1 MAEIGSINTLTV
13 TRLTPHGALLSDAGP
28 DAQDDGAEI
37 LLPNRYVPKD
47 CAVGMALDVF
57 LYFDS
62 EDRLTATTLVPHAMI
77 GEVAYLEIVSMN
89 DAGVFLDW
97 GLPKDLLLPYNEVRR
112 EQKIHL
118 EQGRR
123 ILVMV
128 FEDEQGRIAA
138 SARLDDF
145 IANEAGG
152 FNEGDKV
159 DVIIADRSDL
169 GVRVIVNNRY
179 WGLVHNS
186 ELFRQVH
193 KGEMLD
199 GWIKALRS
207 DRKLNISLT
216 PPGPARVDG
225 VSQKILDTVKA
236 HGGFMAVGDKTPPEA
251 IYKLFGVSKKV
262 FKQAI
267 GGLYRQKRILI
278 ENGGIRLVDTA
289 GQ

>member
-1 MAEIGSINTLTV
+1 MAEIGSFNSLAV
-13 TRLTPHGALLSDAGP
+13 TRLTAHGALL
-28 DAQDDGAEI
+28 DDGDGDEI

-47 CAVGMALDVF
+47 CAVGTVLDVF

-62 EDRLTATTLVPHAMI
+62 EDRLTATTLAPLAQI
-77 GEVAYLEIVSMN
+77 GEVAYLEIVSLN

-97 GLPKDLLLPYNEVRR
+97 GLPKDLLLPYNEVSR
-112 EQKIHL
+112 EQKFHL
-118 EQGRR
+118 EEGRR

-145 IANEAGG
+145 LASEAGG

-159 DVIIADRSDL
+159 SVIIADRTDL
-169 GVRVIVNNRY
+169 GVRVVVNNRY
-179 WGLVHNS
+179 WGLVHSS

-193 KGEMLD
+193 KGEKTD
-199 GWIKALRS
+199 GYIKALRS

-216 PPGPARVDG
+216 APGHGKVDK
-225 VSQKILDTVKA
+225 VAQDILDTLVG
-236 HGGFMAVGDKTPPEA
+236 HGGFMAVSDKSPPEA

-267 GGLYRQKRILI
+267 GALYKQQYIVI
-278 ENGGIRLVDTA
+278 ETAGIRATEKA
-289 GQ
+289 GK